1 MIPYIKVPDFHLGP
15 LPLHPFGL
23 LVATGVLVGT
33 ALAMRRARRG
43 GYDIELLNS
52 FITWMLVG
60 GFVGGH
66 VLDSIFYH
74 PDEVLRRPWSLV
86 MLWEGLSSF
95 GGFVGGLIGVLL
107 WKYFEWRP
115 RLAGQ
120 RLGRLLRRSSPQ
132 PVLPYCDL
140 ILSVFPVAWIFGRTG
155 CSVVHDHPG
164 AVAPPGALFAVAYPG
179 ARAQVTDGF
188 GTHWSLGP
196 ITFVEGHYPRFDLG
210 LLEVMFTVVL
220 ALAFALTWR
229 KRLWT
234 GTYVAVVSLSYG
246 PVRFAMDFLRIRDED
261 GADPRYGGLTPA
273 QWCCVALTLFGL
285 AVAVH
290 VLRLKRRGID
300 PGDAVRVLVPAAADS
315 A

>member
-66 VLDSIFYH
+66 ALDSIFYH

-140 ILSVFPVAWIFGRTG
+140 ILSVFP
-155 CSVVHDHPG
+155 
-164 AVAPPGALFAVAYPG
+164 
-179 ARAQVTDGF
+179 
-188 GTHWSLGP
+188 
-196 ITFVEGHYPRFDLG
+196 
-210 LLEVMFTVVL
+210 
-220 ALAFALTWR
+220 
-229 KRLWT
+229 
-234 GTYVAVVSLSYG
+234 
-246 PVRFAMDFLRIRDED
+246 
-261 GADPRYGGLTPA
+261 
-273 QWCCVALTLFGL
+273 
-285 AVAVH
+285 
-290 VLRLKRRGID
+290 
-300 PGDAVRVLVPAAADS
+300 
-315 A
+315 